1 MKIKIFFWILVLS
14 LLNSAWAT
22 DKSADKDEMLFT
34 LAHKLFQQSI
44 EENNVNTET
53 SRHFEVLSKTYPNN
67 PLFLAYQA
75 SLYTLIAENAWLPW
89 SKSRYISEASKRIK
103 KALEILKSMP
113 NKRDIESQASH
124 LPISVETR
132 LIAVSAIIRM
142 DDMQWAK
149 AVLYDLF
156 RYSEFINPD
165 ALINAR
171 IRFLAAKVA
180 RHERKFN
187 EEKRHLEK
195 INEILKLDINFS
207 NTGFP
212 VFAEEVHKK
221 LKERIAKTRTVMEKQ
236 NVEQK

>member
-1 MKIKIFFWILVLS
+1 MNIKILFLMLVLS
-14 LLNSAWAT
+14 LLNNAWAT

-67 PLFLAYQA
+67 PLFLAYQG
-75 SLYTLIAENAWLPW
+75 SLYTLIAQNAWLPW

-103 KALEILKSMP
+103 EALEILKSMP
-113 NKRDIESQASH
+113 DRKDIESQASH

-132 LIAVSAIIRM
+132 LIAVSAIIQM
-142 DDMQWAK
+142 DEIQWAK

-165 ALINAR
+165 ILINAR

-180 RHERKFN
+180 RHNRKFD

-195 INEILKLDINFS
+195 INEKLELNIDFS
-207 NTGFP
+207 KIGFP
-212 VFAEEVHKK
+212 IFAEAVHKK
-221 LKERIAKTRTVMEKQ
+221 LKERIAKASTVLEKW
-236 NVEQK
+236 NGGQK

>member
-1 MKIKIFFWILVLS
+1 MKIQLFFLILVLS
-14 LLNSAWAT
+14 LLNSAGAT

-53 SRHFEVLSKTYPNN
+53 SRHFEILSKTYPNN
-67 PLFLAYQA
+67 PLFLAYQG

-89 SKSRYISEASKRIK
+89 SKSRYTSEASKRIEE
-103 KALEILKSMP
+103 ALEILKSMP
-113 NKRDIESQASH
+113 NRRDIESLATH

-132 LIAVSAIIRM
+132 LIAVSALIRM
-142 DDMQWAK
+142 EDIQWAK

-171 IRFLAAKVA
+171 IRFFAAKVA
-180 RHERKFN
+180 RHDRKFN
-187 EEKRHLEK
+187 EEKLHLEK
-195 INEILKLDINFS
+195 INEILKLNLDFS
-207 NTGFP
+207 KIGFP
-212 VFAEEVHKK
+212 VFAEAVHKK
-221 LKERIAKTRTVMEKQ
+221 LKERIAKARIVLEKQ
-236 NVEQK
+236 YVEQK

>member
-1 MKIKIFFWILVLS
+1 MKIKLFFLILVLS

-22 DKSADKDEMLFT
+22 EKSADKDEMLFT

-67 PLFLAYQA
+67 PLFLAYQG
-75 SLYTLIAENAWLPW
+75 SLYTLIAHNAWLPW
-89 SKSRYISEASKRIK
+89 SKSRYISEASRRIEE
-103 KALEILKSMP
+103 ALEIIKSMP
-113 NKRDIESQASH
+113 DRRDIESQASH

-142 DDMQWAK
+142 DDIQWAK

-165 ALINAR
+165 VLINAR

-180 RHERKFN
+180 RHNRKFD

-195 INEILKLDINFS
+195 INEILELKIDFS
-207 NTGFP
+207 KIGFP

-221 LKERIAKTRTVMEKQ
+221 LKERIAKTPTVLEKQ
-236 NVEQK
+236 NGEQK

>member
-1 MKIKIFFWILVLS
+1 MKIKLFFLILVLS
-14 LLNSAWAT
+14 LLNSARAT

-67 PLFLAYQA
+67 PLFLAYQG

-89 SKSRYISEASKRIK
+89 SKSRYISEASRRIEE
-103 KALEILKSMP
+103 ALEIIKSMP
-113 NKRDIESQASH
+113 ERRDIESQASH

-165 ALINAR
+165 TLINAR

-180 RHERKFN
+180 RHDRKFS

-195 INEILKLDINFS
+195 INKILKLKIDFS
-207 NTGFP
+207 KIGFP
-212 VFAEEVHKK
+212 VFAVEVHKK
-221 LKERIAKTRTVMEKQ
+221 LKERIAKARIVLEKQ
-236 NVEQK
+236 NGEQK